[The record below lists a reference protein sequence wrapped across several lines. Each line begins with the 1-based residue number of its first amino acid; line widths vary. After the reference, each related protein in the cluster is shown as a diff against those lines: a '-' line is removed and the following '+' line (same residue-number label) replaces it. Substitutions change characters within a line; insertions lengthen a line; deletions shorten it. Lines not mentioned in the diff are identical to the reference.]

1 MQRTH
6 IIAEIGINHNG
17 DLNIAKKLI
26 DIASISGCDCVKF
39 QKRNPDVCVPKHQKN
54 VIRETPW
61 GTMTYLEYK
70 HRIEFKKEQY
80 DQIKKV
86 AVEHFATNPSVK
98 IKELA
103 LELGINERTIVGW
116 RTDPNFMDAIYD
128 RYMVLF
134 GGELPAVLNAM
145 IREAKSGN
153 VQAGRLVLE
162 HSGKLVKN
170 INVTV
175 DSPFE
180 KYLKTVDIDDVEDA
194 EIVEMMEEIPIIESL
209 PERDIEPPVKR
220 NKREKNQIDDA
231 IKKEQYNQKRKEWYK
246 WKKRAIAVGVEP
258 LSARRP
264 TKGQRK
270 TWEDEIIK
278 RESEN
283 EG

>member
-1 MQRTH
+1 MS
-6 IIAEIGINHNG
+6 
-17 DLNIAKKLI
+17 KL
-26 DIASISGCDCVKF
+26 
-39 QKRNPDVCVPKHQKN
+39 QKY
-54 VIRETPW
+54 E
-61 GTMTYLEYK
+61 
-70 HRIEFKKEQY
+70 
-80 DQIKKV
+80 QIKKV
-86 AVEHFATNPSVK
+86 AVEHFATNPSITV
-98 IKELA
+98 KELA
-103 LELGINERTIVGW
+103 DELGITERTIVKW

-134 GGELPAVLNAM
+134 GGELPAVLSAM

-180 KYLKTVDIDDVEDA
+180 KYLKQVDMDIEDA
-194 EIVEMMEEIPIIESL
+194 EVIEVMEEIPIVETL
-209 PERDIEPPVKR
+209 PDRDIEPPIKR
-220 NKREKNQIDDA
+220 NKREKKQIDDA
-231 IKKEQYNQKRKEWYK
+231 IKKEQYNQKRKEWYQ
-246 WKKRAIAVGVEP
+246 WNKRAKAVGVEP
-258 LSARRP
+258 LKARRP

-283 EG
+283 GKE

>member
-1 MQRTH
+1 MT
-6 IIAEIGINHNG
+6 
-17 DLNIAKKLI
+17 KL
-26 DIASISGCDCVKF
+26 
-39 QKRNPDVCVPKHQKN
+39 QK
-54 VIRETPW
+54 
-61 GTMTYLEYK
+61 
-70 HRIEFKKEQY
+70 Y

-86 AVEHFATNPSVK
+86 AVEYFATNPSLTV
-98 IKELA
+98 KELA
-103 LELGINERTIVGW
+103 LEIGVTERTIVKW

-134 GGELPAVLNAM
+134 GGELPSVLNAM

-180 KYLKTVDIDDVEDA
+180 KYLKAVDIDDVEDA
-194 EIVEMMEEIPIIESL
+194 EIVDMMEDIPIIETL
-209 PERDIEPPVKR
+209 PERDTEQPIKR
-220 NKREKNQIDDA
+220 NKREKKQIDSA
-231 IKKEQYNQKRKEWYK
+231 IKKEQYNQKRKEWYQ
-246 WKKRAIAVGVEP
+246 WKKRAEVVGVEP

-278 RESEN
+278 RENDEREDN
-283 EG
+283 

>member
-1 MQRTH
+1 MLY
-6 IIAEIGINHNG
+6 I
-17 DLNIAKKLI
+17 KYMSKL
-26 DIASISGCDCVKF
+26 
-39 QKRNPDVCVPKHQKN
+39 QK
-54 VIRETPW
+54 
-61 GTMTYLEYK
+61 
-70 HRIEFKKEQY
+70 Y
-80 DQIKKV
+80 DQIRKV
-86 AVEHFATNPSVK
+86 AVEHFATNPNLTV
-98 IKELA
+98 KELA
-103 LELGINERTIVGW
+103 DEIGVTERTICKW

-134 GGELPAVLNAM
+134 GGELPAVLSAM

-180 KYLKTVDIDDVEDA
+180 KYLKAVDIDAEDA
-194 EIVEMMEEIPIIESL
+194 EIIEVMEEIPIIETL
-209 PERDIEPPVKR
+209 PERDIEPPIKR
-220 NKREKNQIDDA
+220 NKREKKQIDDA
-231 IKKEQYNQKRKEWYK
+231 IKKEQYSQKRKEWYK
-246 WKKRAIAVGVEP
+246 WNKRAKAAGVEP

-278 RESEN
+278 RENDDREN
-283 EG
+283 N

>member
-1 MQRTH
+1 M
-6 IIAEIGINHNG
+6 N
-17 DLNIAKKLI
+17 KL
-26 DIASISGCDCVKF
+26 
-39 QKRNPDVCVPKHQKN
+39 QK
-54 VIRETPW
+54 
-61 GTMTYLEYK
+61 
-70 HRIEFKKEQY
+70 Y

-86 AVEHFATNPSVK
+86 AIEHLATNPNLT

-103 LELGINERTIVGW
+103 DVLGISSRTIDKW
-116 RTDPNFMDAIYD
+116 KTDPNFMDAIYD

-180 KYLKTVDIDDVEDA
+180 KYLKIVDTDDVEDA
-194 EIVEMMEEIPIIESL
+194 EIVEMMEDIPIVETL
-209 PERDIEPPVKR
+209 PDRDIEPPLKR
-220 NKREKNQIDDA
+220 NKREKKQIDDA
-231 IKKEQYNQKRKEWYK
+231 IKKEQYSQKRKEWYK
-246 WKKRAIAVGVEP
+246 WQKRAKAVGVEP
-258 LSARRP
+258 LKAKRP

-270 TWEDEIIK
+270 AWEDKIIK
-278 RESEN
+278 KESE
-283 EG
+283 

>member
-1 MQRTH
+1 MLYIKYMT
-6 IIAEIGINHNG
+6 
-17 DLNIAKKLI
+17 KL
-26 DIASISGCDCVKF
+26 
-39 QKRNPDVCVPKHQKN
+39 QK
-54 VIRETPW
+54 
-61 GTMTYLEYK
+61 
-70 HRIEFKKEQY
+70 Y

-86 AVEHFATNPSVK
+86 AVEHFATNPGLTV
-98 IKELA
+98 KELA
-103 LELGINERTIVGW
+103 IELGITERTIVKW

-180 KYLKTVDIDDVEDA
+180 KYLKAVDIDDAEDA
-194 EIVEMMEEIPIIESL
+194 EIIEAMEDIPVIETL
-209 PERDIEPPVKR
+209 PERDTEPPVKR
-220 NKREKNQIDDA
+220 NKREKKQIDDA
-231 IKKEQYNQKRKEWYK
+231 IKKEQYSQKRKEWYK
-246 WKKRAIAVGVEP
+246 WQKRAKAAGVEP

-270 TWEDEIIK
+270 AWEDEIIK
-278 RESEN
+278 KESEG
-283 EG
+283 E

>member
-1 MQRTH
+1 MSYIKYMT
-6 IIAEIGINHNG
+6 
-17 DLNIAKKLI
+17 KL
-26 DIASISGCDCVKF
+26 
-39 QKRNPDVCVPKHQKN
+39 QKYEQ
-54 VIRETPW
+54 IR
-61 GTMTYLEYK
+61 
-70 HRIEFKKEQY
+70 
-80 DQIKKV
+80 KV
-86 AVEHFATNPSVK
+86 AVEHFATNPGMTV
-98 IKELA
+98 KELA
-103 LELGINERTIVGW
+103 LELGVTERTIVGW

-128 RYMVLF
+128 RYMILF

-194 EIVEMMEEIPIIESL
+194 EIVEMMEEIPIIETL
-209 PERDIEPPVKR
+209 PERDTEHPVKR

-231 IKKEQYNQKRKEWYK
+231 IKQEQYNQKRKEWYR
-246 WKKRAIAVGVEP
+246 WKKRAKAVGVEP

>member
-1 MQRTH
+1 MT
-6 IIAEIGINHNG
+6 
-17 DLNIAKKLI
+17 KL
-26 DIASISGCDCVKF
+26 
-39 QKRNPDVCVPKHQKN
+39 QK
-54 VIRETPW
+54 
-61 GTMTYLEYK
+61 
-70 HRIEFKKEQY
+70 Y

-86 AVEHFATNPSVK
+86 AVEHFATNPGLTV
-98 IKELA
+98 KELA
-103 LELGINERTIVGW
+103 IELGVTERTIVKW

-180 KYLKTVDIDDVEDA
+180 KYLKAVDIDDAEDA
-194 EIVEMMEEIPIIESL
+194 EIIEAMEDIPVIETL
-209 PERDIEPPVKR
+209 PERDTEPPVKR
-220 NKREKNQIDDA
+220 NKREKKQIDDA
-231 IKKEQYNQKRKEWYK
+231 IKKEQYSQKRKEWYK
-246 WKKRAIAVGVEP
+246 WQKRAKAAGVEP

-270 TWEDEIIK
+270 AWEDEIIK
-278 RESEN
+278 KEGEN
-283 EG
+283 E

>member
-1 MQRTH
+1 MS
-6 IIAEIGINHNG
+6 
-17 DLNIAKKLI
+17 KL
-26 DIASISGCDCVKF
+26 
-39 QKRNPDVCVPKHQKN
+39 QK
-54 VIRETPW
+54 
-61 GTMTYLEYK
+61 
-70 HRIEFKKEQY
+70 Y

-86 AVEHFATNPSVK
+86 AVEHFATNPNITVK
-98 IKELA
+98 DLA
-103 LELGINERTIVGW
+103 SELGITERTIVKW

-134 GGELPAVLNAM
+134 GGELPAVLSAM

-180 KYLKTVDIDDVEDA
+180 KYLKAVDIDAEDA
-194 EIVEMMEEIPIIESL
+194 EIIEAMEEIPIIETL
-209 PERDIEPPVKR
+209 PDRDIEPPVKR
-220 NKREKNQIDDA
+220 NKREKKQIDDA
-231 IKKEQYNQKRKEWYK
+231 IKKEQYNQKRKEWYR
-246 WKKRAIAVGVEP
+246 WQKRAKAVGVEP
-258 LSARRP
+258 LKAKRP

-283 EG
+283 EAKTD

>member
-1 MQRTH
+1 MS
-6 IIAEIGINHNG
+6 
-17 DLNIAKKLI
+17 KL
-26 DIASISGCDCVKF
+26 
-39 QKRNPDVCVPKHQKN
+39 QK
-54 VIRETPW
+54 
-61 GTMTYLEYK
+61 YY
-70 HRIEFKKEQY
+70 
-80 DQIKKV
+80 QIKKV
-86 AVEHFATNPSVK
+86 AVEHFATNPNITVK
-98 IKELA
+98 DLA
-103 LELGINERTIVGW
+103 SELGITERTIVKW

-134 GGELPAVLNAM
+134 GGELPAVLSAM

-180 KYLKTVDIDDVEDA
+180 KYLKQVDVDAEDA
-194 EIVEMMEEIPIIESL
+194 EIIEVMEEIPIIETL
-209 PERDIEPPVKR
+209 PDRDIEPPIKR
-220 NKREKNQIDDA
+220 NKREKKQIDDA
-231 IKKEQYNQKRKEWYK
+231 IKKEQYSQKRKEWYR
-246 WKKRAIAVGVEP
+246 WNKRAKAVGVEP

-283 EG
+283 ERENN

>member
-1 MQRTH
+1 MLY
-6 IIAEIGINHNG
+6 IKYMN
-17 DLNIAKKLI
+17 KL
-26 DIASISGCDCVKF
+26 
-39 QKRNPDVCVPKHQKN
+39 QK
-54 VIRETPW
+54 
-61 GTMTYLEYK
+61 
-70 HRIEFKKEQY
+70 Y

-86 AVEHFATNPSVK
+86 AVEHFATNPNITVK
-98 IKELA
+98 DLA
-103 LELGINERTIVGW
+103 SELGITERTIVKW

-134 GGELPAVLNAM
+134 GGELPAVLSAM

-180 KYLKTVDIDDVEDA
+180 KYLKQVDVDIEDA
-194 EIVEMMEEIPIIESL
+194 EVIEVMEEIPIVETL
-209 PERDIEPPVKR
+209 PDRDIEPPIKR
-220 NKREKNQIDDA
+220 NKREKKQIDDA
-231 IKKEQYNQKRKEWYK
+231 IKKEQYNQKRKEWYQ
-246 WKKRAIAVGVEP
+246 WNKRAKAVGVEP
-258 LSARRP
+258 LKARRP

-278 RESEN
+278 RESEYDAT
-283 EG
+283 

>member
-1 MQRTH
+1 MLYIKYMT
-6 IIAEIGINHNG
+6 
-17 DLNIAKKLI
+17 KL
-26 DIASISGCDCVKF
+26 
-39 QKRNPDVCVPKHQKN
+39 QK
-54 VIRETPW
+54 
-61 GTMTYLEYK
+61 
-70 HRIEFKKEQY
+70 Y

-86 AVEHFATNPSVK
+86 AVEHFATNPGLTV
-98 IKELA
+98 KELA
-103 LELGINERTIVGW
+103 IELGVTERTIVKW

-134 GGELPAVLNAM
+134 GGGLPAVLNAM

-180 KYLKTVDIDDVEDA
+180 KYLKAVDIDDAEDA
-194 EIVEMMEEIPIIESL
+194 EIIEAMEDIPVIETL
-209 PERDIEPPVKR
+209 PERDTEPPVKR
-220 NKREKNQIDDA
+220 NKREKKQIDDA
-231 IKKEQYNQKRKEWYK
+231 IKKEQYSQKRKEWYK
-246 WKKRAIAVGVEP
+246 WQKRAKAAGVEP

-270 TWEDEIIK
+270 AWEDEIIK

-283 EG
+283 GN